1 VAVTQA
7 TQAITQATR
16 AIKKGIRVQ
25 HTFSISTLPPL
36 EVWSLPYGNQA
47 SSAIGEKKRKNVLKR
62 RRPCTVQQLAE
73 LFSNECECGPFLLDD
88 STFLEESF

>member
-36 EVWSLPYGNQA
+36 EVWSLRITETRHPVP
-47 SSAIGEKKRKNVLKR
+47 SEEKKRKKMYSPEGVLS
-62 RRPCTVQQLAE
+62 Q
-73 LFSNECECGPFLLDD
+73 
-88 STFLEESF
+88 